1 MTLKCIDINFNA
13 QKIEILK
20 LTASYFWFVMV
31 MISPP
36 FFCRLHFST
45 TYIIFVIMVGSVS
58 YKFVHI
64 QTHIPS
70 LVSPYIHVG
79 SHDFDLDDWDKS
91 HLHTQD
97 HTRLCP

>member
-1 MTLKCIDINFNA
+1 MTLKFTDIDFNV
-13 QKIEILK
+13 QKIEILW
-20 LTASYFWFVMV
+20 LTVSYFWSVIV
-31 MISPP
+31 KISPL
-36 FFCRLHFST
+36 FSRLNFST

-97 HTRLCP
+97 HTR

>member
-1 MTLKCIDINFNA
+1 
-13 QKIEILK
+13 
-20 LTASYFWFVMV
+20 
-31 MISPP
+31 
-36 FFCRLHFST
+36 
-45 TYIIFVIMVGSVS
+45 MVGSVS

-97 HTRLCP
+97 RTRLCP